1 MTELKNPTA
10 ADAPRGPTA
19 PDDGGADALASLHK
33 MSTTAGIS
41 TQEYVAINIPSIV
54 ALFLGLA
61 GVLAV
66 LWPVLLLVPAA
77 GIVVGLIALAQI
89 RASNGTQTGRGFA
102 LLGILIALAIGGFV
116 AVRSVIER
124 NQSGVDRQEII
135 RQIEQLGRHVGAK
148 EYDAAYAMM
157 TDRFRS
163 RVSRSEYEAVWEASQ
178 AYESLGRMKSMEWNR
193 TDILFM
199 DDPTT
204 GVRIATAYGWVRF
217 EKSDHLAR
225 HPLIFRK
232 IDGRWQVDDVP
243 QMFLIDKQQR
253 RRTAAQQ
260 K

>member
-1 MTELKNPTA
+1 MTELKDPTA
-10 ADAPRGPTA
+10 ADAPRGPA
-19 PDDGGADALASLHK
+19 ANDPDGPDPLASLHK

-54 ALFLGLA
+54 ALALGLA

-77 GIVVGLIALAQI
+77 GIVVGIIALAQI

-102 LLGILIALAIGGFV
+102 WLGIVIALAIGGFV

-124 NQSGVDRQEII
+124 NQSSVDRQEII
-135 RQIEQLGRHVGAK
+135 RQIEQLGRHIGAK

-163 RVSRSEYEAVWEASQ
+163 RVSRSEFEAVWEASQ
-178 AYESLGRMKSMEWNR
+178 SYPTLGRVKSMEWNR

-204 GVRIATAYGWVRF
+204 GVRVGTAYGWVRF
-217 EKSDHLAR
+217 EKSNDVAR

-232 IDGRWQVDDVP
+232 IEGRWQVDDVP
-243 QMFLIDKQQR
+243 QMFQIDRQQR

-260 K
+260 R